1 MNNLSTKELKVKRQ
15 QLIDKIN
22 ALEGKILRGSVIES
36 YKKCGKSGCKCE
48 RGKGHGPKY
57 SMTINFPKRRPE
69 NDYIRLE
76 QITQVKEYVANYHQL
91 KDLIE
96 QICAI
101 NRTIIK
107 RREEL

>member
-1 MNNLSTKELKVKRQ
+1 MNNLSTKALKKKRK
-15 QLIDKIN
+15 QLIDKII
-22 ALEGKILRGSVIES
+22 AIEGKILRGSIVES
-36 YKKCGKSGCKCE
+36 YKKCGKPGCKCE
-48 RGKGHGPKY
+48 HGKGHGPKY

-76 QITQVKEYVANYHQL
+76 QITQVKEYVDNYHQL

-96 QICAI
+96 QICVI
-101 NRTIIK
+101 NRIIIK

>member
-1 MNNLSTKELKVKRQ
+1 MNNPSTKTLKKKRQ
-15 QLIDKIN
+15 QLIDKIF
-22 ALEGKILRGSVIES
+22 AIEGKILRGSIVES

-48 RGKGHGPKY
+48 QGKGHGPKY
-57 SMTINFPKRRPE
+57 SMTVNFPKRRPE

-76 QITQVKEYVANYHQL
+76 QITQVKEYVDNYHQF

-96 QICAI
+96 QICVI
-101 NRTIIK
+101 NRIIIK

>member
-1 MNNLSTKELKVKRQ
+1 MNDLSTKALKKKRQ
-15 QLIDKIN
+15 QLIDEIN
-22 ALEGKILRGSVIES
+22 AIEGKILRGSVIES
-36 YKKCGKSGCKCE
+36 YKKCGKPGCKCE
-48 RGKGHGPKY
+48 HGKGHGPKY

-76 QITQVKEYVANYHQL
+76 QITQVKEYVTNYQLL

-96 QICAI
+96 EICII
-101 NRTIIK
+101 NRIIIK